1 MIQPARIRILKDL
14 PMRSGRF
21 VLYWMQASQRAH
33 CNHALEFAI
42 DLANEVSVPLVVLF
56 GITDAYPEAN
66 ARHYAFMLQGL
77 AELRRD
83 LEDRGIMFVLRIA
96 PPEVAACELAEDAC
110 ALITD
115 RGYTRIQKRWRE
127 YVAEHALCR
136 VIQVE
141 TDVVVPVEAASGK
154 EEYAARTLRPR
165 IHRLLPEYLVPLK
178 ARKLRKGFPDFDL
191 ASEDLSAPEELLAR
205 LDIDRSVPPVSAF
218 RGGHSHAVTLLREF
232 IDHKLDHYDE
242 LSNDPSLDFT
252 SHLSP
257 YLHFGQISPLEIAL
271 AVAQSPGPNEEA
283 FLEQLI
289 VRRELSMNFVQ
300 YNLAYDSYDCLPDW
314 AQATLAEHAKDPRPY
329 VYSEDELGQ
338 AQTHDPY
345 WNAAQLE
352 MVRGG
357 KMHNYMR
364 MYWGKKI
371 LEWSPTPREAFD
383 TALRLNNRYELDGR
397 DPNGFTGVAWC
408 FGKHDRP
415 WQERPV
421 FGKVRYM
428 NAAGLERKFKMDA
441 YLAKVAALGQ

>member
-1 MIQPARIRILKDL
+1 
-14 PMRSGRF
+14 MRPGRF

-300 YNLAYDSYDCLPDW
+300 YNLAYDSYDCRR
-314 AQATLAEHAKDPRPY
+314 TGRKPR
-329 VYSEDELGQ
+329 SQ
-338 AQTHDPY
+338 STQRTHDHTSIPRMNSGRRRPTTRTGTRRSLR
-345 WNAAQLE
+345 WSAAGRCTITCACTGARRSLSG
-352 MVRGG
+352 RRRPG
-357 KMHNYMR
+357 R
-364 MYWGKKI
+364 P
-371 LEWSPTPREAFD
+371 STPRCA
-383 TALRLNNRYELDGR
+383 
-397 DPNGFTGVAWC
+397 
-408 FGKHDRP
+408 
-415 WQERPV
+415 
-421 FGKVRYM
+421 
-428 NAAGLERKFKMDA
+428 
-441 YLAKVAALGQ
+441 